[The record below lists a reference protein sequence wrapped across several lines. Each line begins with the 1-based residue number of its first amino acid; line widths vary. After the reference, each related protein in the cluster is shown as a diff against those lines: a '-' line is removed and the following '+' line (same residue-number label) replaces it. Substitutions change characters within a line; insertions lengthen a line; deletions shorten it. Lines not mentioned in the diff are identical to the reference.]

1 MKDYYEIL
9 GVSRDASDEEIKKS
23 FRKLAHKYHPDKK
36 DGDEEKFKEVNEAY
50 QVLSDKQKK
59 EQYDQFGQTFEQSGQ
74 SGYGG
79 FGDGAGFG
87 GASGFGGQ
95 NPFGSQSGNYNFEDI
110 DLGDVF
116 ESFFG
121 RSRRQQRPGGAVSG
135 DDLSINVDVKFEDA
149 VFGTEKVIE
158 LRKKVKCSRCK
169 GNGAEPGT
177 KIETC
182 STCSGTGQIKQ
193 VQQILMGAFTRV
205 ITCPDCKGAGKKAV
219 NPCTDCNGNGR
230 IVGTKK
236 IKIKIPAGISTGQT
250 IEINSEGEAG
260 VNGGPDGSLFVTVN
274 VLDHKYLKREGN
286 DIKCE
291 IPISI
296 IQAVLGGDIS
306 IKTLDGE
313 NKIRIPAGTQSGE
326 IFKLKKLG
334 IPHLN
339 GSGRGDFLIK
349 TSIHIPKK
357 LSAKEKDLFKELSEV
372 NGEAANVGKKGFW
385 DKIFN

>member
-1 MKDYYEIL
+1 MKDYYEVL
-9 GVSRDASDEEIKKS
+9 GVSKDANNEEIKKS
-23 FRKLAHKYHPDKK
+23 FHKLAHKYHPDKK

-50 QVLSDKQKK
+50 QVLSDNQKR
-59 EQYDQFGQTFEQSGQ
+59 EQYDQFGQTFEQGGQ
-74 SGYGG
+74 SGYDG

-87 GASGFGGQ
+87 GQQ
-95 NPFGSQSGNYNFEDI
+95 NPFGGQSGNYNFEDI

-121 RSRRQQRPGGAVSG
+121 RSRRQQSSNGAVSG
-135 DDLSINVDVKFEDA
+135 DDLSVNVDIKFEDT

-158 LRKKVKCSRCK
+158 LRKKIKCSKCK

-182 STCSGTGQIKQ
+182 TTCSGTGQIKQ
-193 VQQILMGAFTRV
+193 VQQILVGAFTRV
-205 ITCPDCKGAGKKAV
+205 ITCPDCKGAGKKAK
-219 NPCTDCNGNGR
+219 NPCMDCNGNGR
-230 IVGTKK
+230 VVGTKK
-236 IKIKIPAGISTGQT
+236 IKVKIPAGISTGQT
-250 IEINSEGEAG
+250 LEINSEGEAG

-296 IQAVLGGDIS
+296 TQAVLGGDID

-313 NKIRIPAGTQSGE
+313 NKIKIPAGTQSGDM
-326 IFKLKKLG
+326 FKLKKLG

-339 GSGRGDFLIK
+339 GSGRGDFLVK
-349 TSIHIPKK
+349 TSIFIPKK
-357 LSAKEKDLFKELSEV
+357 LSAKEKNLFKELSSID
-372 NGEAANVGKKGFW
+372 GESANVGKKGFW
-385 DKIFN
+385 DKLFK